1 MKRMRG
7 KFDKICKGEVG
18 VVYSIMRKMLSIVV
32 VVYLDVDDVG
42 SVIIYIVDIK
52 SYVCK
57 GNCMQVLFF
66 GFDSKVLI
74 VQKSGV
80 VVVEIL
86 RCQSILVQSMVFIL
100 VLFCGLKKDKC
111 FYSGFIVFVLVV

>member
-1 MKRMRG
+1 MKRMKG

-18 VVYSIMRKMLSIVV
+18 MDYSIMRKMLSIVV

-66 GFDSKVLI
+66 GFDSKVL
-74 VQKSGV
+74 VVGV

-86 RCQSILVQSMVFIL
+86 RYQSILVQSMVFIL

-111 FYSGFIVFVLVV
+111 FYSVFIVFVLVV